1 MKTQVLGRKTL
12 SALLIVAALVL
23 VNFLVSALPW
33 RIDATAQGIYTLS
46 PGTKTL
52 LAKVRDPISLDLYF
66 SKGTAGQYVEY
77 LNYAARVQEMLRQY
91 VRASH
96 GKLTLNVVDPEP
108 DTSEEEKA
116 TAAGVEAQTLPDGG
130 QQFYF
135 GLVATQADQQKSI
148 PALTPER
155 EQFLEHDLSELIYS
169 IQQVDKKKLG
179 LLTSLPLQ
187 GSGGMPGAG
196 DQSQGPQYVMSEWQE
211 TYDVQTVDSSAT
223 DLPAGLDALAIVQ
236 PENLSPQLQFAIDQ
250 FLLSGKPVFIAVDP
264 SSVYFRNQGGQ
275 MAMMGGGPPPNVS
288 SDLPTLF
295 AGWGIA
301 YDPQK
306 VAADPA
312 NATPVQNP
320 RTSAV
325 EHYPDWLNLTEA
337 NFNPTAL
344 PMAQL
349 SRLNFIDAG
358 SLSLKAGVD
367 LTFTP
372 LAQTSDQAGEVQA
385 DALQFGSSEDLARQ
399 IKPTGK
405 LTIAALIT
413 GKFHTAFP
421 GGRPKDGSPDS
432 KDASTSGAGSS
443 LKESKG
449 TSNLIVVADTD
460 WLLDDYSVRKVD
472 FFGQTAAEPLNDNL
486 SFAANALDFLGG
498 SQDLISIRGKGNSLR
513 PFKVVQDM
521 EVAAQKKYQDQLTA
535 LEGQLND
542 VESKLTELQG
552 KKSEGNRLVATPEVA
567 KAIEDFQKQEAR
579 LRGQRREI
587 RLALRQGID
596 ALENRLLAANLIFS
610 PLLVCAF
617 GLWFRRSRKRA
628 G

>member
-211 TYDVQTVDSSAT
+211 TYDVQTVDASST

>member
-211 TYDVQTVDSSAT
+211 TYDVQTVDASAT

-432 KDASTSGAGSS
+432 KDASPSGAGSS